1 MRHGAVMT
9 TQWENITFDM
19 SAASPVPMR
28 IYEGAKTC
36 KVPPIVLYLRGRA
49 FLNEDRG
56 ELERPIAKALAETGA
71 VVLEADYA
79 GASQNMFPKAME
91 CAFMALSCIASRKK
105 QFASAR
111 SPLFVAGD
119 EAGGNVAAGVA
130 LKARD
135 LLPGE
140 LKGQLLFSPMID
152 PQMTTASFRMADGVG
167 MRERWSD
174 GWSHYL
180 GSHLGFQHP
189 YAAPCLCSRLSGVA
203 PALIVTSDDDP
214 LHDEVISY
222 ADRLKE
228 NGVSVRQHV
237 FSADCGWTS
246 VYREGT
252 GNWLPSLCSEF
263 TGFVE
268 GLRL

>member
-1 MRHGAVMT
+1 MT
-9 TQWENITFDM
+9 LQWQNIAFDR
-19 SAASPVPMR
+19 SATPPVPMR
-28 IYEGAKTC
+28 LYEGTKPG

-49 FLNEDRG
+49 FLDEDRG
-56 ELERPIAKALAETGA
+56 ETERPIAKALAETGA
-71 VVLEADYA
+71 IVLEADYA
-79 GASQNMFPKAME
+79 GVSSNTFPKAME
-91 CAFMALSCIASRKK
+91 VAFEALTCLSTRRK
-105 QFASAR
+105 QFGSAK

-140 LKGQLLFSPMID
+140 LNGQMLFSPMID
-152 PQMTTASFRMADGVG
+152 PQMTSASFRKADDVG

-189 YAAPCLCSRLSGVA
+189 YAAPCLCSRLAGVA
-203 PALIVTSDDDP
+203 PALVVTSEDDP
-214 LHDEVISY
+214 LRDEVIGY
-222 ADRLKE
+222 ADSLRAF
-228 NGVSVRQHV
+228 GVTVQQRI

-246 VYREGT
+246 IYREGKGT
-252 GNWLPSLCSEF
+252 WLAPLCSEF
-263 TGFVE
+263 TSFVD
-268 GLRL
+268 GLQV